1 MTGEAAAVG
10 LLGSTTGARTRR
22 IGAVRSLV
30 VGAVRFATATAVA
43 QRTAASTSVAWP
55 GRTALHSTDSP

>member
-30 VGAVRFATATAVA
+30 AGAVRFAAAAVA
-43 QRTAASTSVAWP
+43 QRTAASTSAAWP
-55 GRTALHSTDSP
+55 GRTALRSVDSP

>member
-30 VGAVRFATATAVA
+30 AGAVRFAAAVA
-43 QRTAASTSVAWP
+43 QRTAASTSAAWP
-55 GRTALHSTDSP
+55 GRTALRSVDSP

>member
-10 LLGSTTGARTRR
+10 LLGSATGARTRR

-30 VGAVRFATATAVA
+30 VGAVRFAAIAVA

-55 GRTALHSTDSP
+55 GHTALHSTDSP